1 MSTKTMDDLRAHLFA
16 ALDGLRNKS
25 MDVSTAKAMCEVG
38 QTIVNTAKAE
48 ADFARATGGR
58 VISNLIPASE
68 EAASPSATNVTRI
81 ATATATGV
89 KEVEGNVTRHRL
101 K

>member
-16 ALDGLRNKS
+16 ALDGLRDKS

-68 EAASPSATNVTRI
+68 EAASPNVTRI